1 MSEIIRI
8 LFINLDSVTN
18 GAAGLSG
25 IPQFINWGW
34 LFVFTA
40 GTIILLNNFIKSSYG
55 RACISLREDEIA
67 AESMGINSTKYKVI
81 AFVTGAF
88 FAGIAGAVYS
98 SYYYFLEPNLFN
110 FQNQSIYLLL

>member
-88 FAGIAGAVYS
+88 L
-98 SYYYFLEPNLFN
+98 LELQGQFIRHTII
-110 FQNQSIYLLL
+110 FWSQICLTSKNQSIYLLL